1 MLDIIDKETATEKPL
16 NNNNAEEKTAASNV
30 ENALAVTNEEAAQKL
45 PVTIESMTEQTLAT
59 EQQVVKDIVAAPNK
73 EELEKQFQ
81 LFNMNQVKKNALRII
96 KLNDLLTKVEDQA
109 LERFEKRPDQVS
121 NKELL
126 DYMNAVSNQIE
137 KAQNFSKETL
147 STEVGGIKI
156 KQEKTEV
163 NINVAP
169 VLNRNEKDR
178 VVDVISILLNQMKK
192 PQSRANDDVVEVE
205 EASYVDAETV
215 EQQNPEQKI
224 VYNNNNDDVLNNEE
238 DK

>member
-16 NNNNAEEKTAASNV
+16 NNNAEEKTAASNV

-156 KQEKTEV
+156 RQEKTEV

-192 PQSRANDDVVEVE
+192 PQSRANDEVVEVE

>member
-1 MLDIIDKETATEKPL
+1 MLDTIDKETATEKPL
-16 NNNNAEEKTAASNV
+16 NNNAEEKTAASNV

-59 EQQVVKDIVAAPNK
+59 EQQVVKDIIAAPNK

-178 VVDVISILLNQMKK
+178 VVDVISVLLNQMKK
-192 PQSRANDDVVEVE
+192 PQSRANDEVVEVE

>member
-1 MLDIIDKETATEKPL
+1 MLDTIDKETAAEKPL
-16 NNNNAEEKTAASNV
+16 NNNAEEKTAASNV
-30 ENALAVTNEEAAQKL
+30 ENALAVTNEETTQKL

>member
-16 NNNNAEEKTAASNV
+16 DNNAEEKTAASNV

-192 PQSRANDDVVEVE
+192 PQSRANDEVVEVE
-205 EASYVDAETV
+205 EAAYVDAETV

>member
-1 MLDIIDKETATEKPL
+1 MLDTIDKETATEKPL
-16 NNNNAEEKTAASNV
+16 NNNAEEKTAASNV

-178 VVDVISILLNQMKK
+178 VVDVISVLLNQMKK

-224 VYNNNNDDVLNNEE
+224 VYNSNNDDVLNNEE

>member
-16 NNNNAEEKTAASNV
+16 NNSVEEKTAASNV
-30 ENALAVTNEEAAQKL
+30 ENALAVTNEEATQKL

>member
-1 MLDIIDKETATEKPL
+1 MLDTIDKETATEKPL
-16 NNNNAEEKTAASNV
+16 NNNAEEKTAVSNV

-96 KLNDLLTKVEDQA
+96 KLNNLLTKVEDQA

-192 PQSRANDDVVEVE
+192 PQSRANDEVVEVE

>member
-1 MLDIIDKETATEKPL
+1 MLDTIDKETATEKPL
-16 NNNNAEEKTAASNV
+16 NNNAEEKTAASNV
-30 ENALAVTNEEAAQKL
+30 ENALAVTNEEATQKL

-137 KAQNFSKETL
+137 KAQNFNKETL

-205 EASYVDAETV
+205 EASYVDAETA

>member
-1 MLDIIDKETATEKPL
+1 MLDTIDKETATEKPL
-16 NNNNAEEKTAASNV
+16 DNNAEEKTAASNV

-192 PQSRANDDVVEVE
+192 PQSRANDEVVEVE

-224 VYNNNNDDVLNNEE
+224 VYNNNNDDILNNEE

>member
-1 MLDIIDKETATEKPL
+1 MLDTIDKETAAEKPL
-16 NNNNAEEKTAASNV
+16 NNNAEEKTAASNV

-205 EASYVDAETV
+205 EASYVDAETA

>member
-1 MLDIIDKETATEKPL
+1 MLDTIDKETATEKPL
-16 NNNNAEEKTAASNV
+16 NNNAEEKTATSNV

-156 KQEKTEV
+156 RQEKTEV

-178 VVDVISILLNQMKK
+178 VVDVISVLLNQMKK

>member
-1 MLDIIDKETATEKPL
+1 MLDTVDKETATEKPL
-16 NNNNAEEKTAASNV
+16 NNNAEEKTAVSNV

-96 KLNDLLTKVEDQA
+96 KLNNLLTKVEDQA

-147 STEVGGIKI
+147 STEIGGIKI

-192 PQSRANDDVVEVE
+192 PQSRANDEVVEVE

>member
-1 MLDIIDKETATEKPL
+1 MLDTIDKETATEKPL
-16 NNNNAEEKTAASNV
+16 NNSVEEKTAASNV
-30 ENALAVTNEEAAQKL
+30 KNALAVTNEEATQKL

-178 VVDVISILLNQMKK
+178 VVDVISVLLNQMKK

>member
-16 NNNNAEEKTAASNV
+16 NNSVEEKTAASNV
-30 ENALAVTNEEAAQKL
+30 ENTLAVTNEEAAQKL

-156 KQEKTEV
+156 RQEKTEV

-178 VVDVISILLNQMKK
+178 VVDVISVLLNQMKK

>member
-1 MLDIIDKETATEKPL
+1 MLDTIDKETATEKPL
-16 NNNNAEEKTAASNV
+16 NNNAEEKTAASNV

-205 EASYVDAETV
+205 EASYVDAETA

>member
-1 MLDIIDKETATEKPL
+1 MLDTIDKETAAEKPL
-16 NNNNAEEKTAASNV
+16 NNNAEEKTAASNV
-30 ENALAVTNEEAAQKL
+30 ENALAVTNEEATQKL

-205 EASYVDAETV
+205 EASYVDAETA

>member
-1 MLDIIDKETATEKPL
+1 MLDTIDKETATEKPL
-16 NNNNAEEKTAASNV
+16 NNNAEEKTAASNV

-169 VLNRNEKDR
+169 VLNRDEKDR

>member
-178 VVDVISILLNQMKK
+178 VVDVISVLLNQMKK
-192 PQSRANDDVVEVE
+192 PQSHANDEVVEVE

-224 VYNNNNDDVLNNEE
+224 VHNNNNDDVLNNEE

>member
-1 MLDIIDKETATEKPL
+1 MLDTIDKETATEKPL
-16 NNNNAEEKTAASNV
+16 NNNAEEKTAASNV

-224 VYNNNNDDVLNNEE
+224 VYNNNDDVLNNEE

>member
-1 MLDIIDKETATEKPL
+1 MLDTIDKETATEKPL
-16 NNNNAEEKTAASNV
+16 NNNVEEKTAASNV

-192 PQSRANDDVVEVE
+192 PQSRANDEVVEVE

>member
-1 MLDIIDKETATEKPL
+1 MLDTIDKETATEKPL
-16 NNNNAEEKTAASNV
+16 NNNAEEKTAVSNV

-178 VVDVISILLNQMKK
+178 VVDVISVLLNQMKK
-192 PQSRANDDVVEVE
+192 PQSRANDEVVEVE

>member
-16 NNNNAEEKTAASNV
+16 DNNAEEKTAASNV

-156 KQEKTEV
+156 RQEKTEV

-178 VVDVISILLNQMKK
+178 VVDVISVLLNQMKK
-192 PQSRANDDVVEVE
+192 PQSRANDEVVEVE
-205 EASYVDAETV
+205 EAAYVDAETV

>member
-1 MLDIIDKETATEKPL
+1 MLDIIDKEIATEKPL
-16 NNNNAEEKTAASNV
+16 NNSVEEKTAASNV
-30 ENALAVTNEEAAQKL
+30 ENALAVTNEEATQKL

-156 KQEKTEV
+156 RQEKTEV

-178 VVDVISILLNQMKK
+178 VVDVISVLLNQMKK

>member
-16 NNNNAEEKTAASNV
+16 NNNAEEKTAASNV

-156 KQEKTEV
+156 RQEKTEV

-178 VVDVISILLNQMKK
+178 VVDVISVLLNQMKK
-192 PQSRANDDVVEVE
+192 PQSRANDEVVEVE
-205 EASYVDAETV
+205 EAAYVDAETV

>member
-1 MLDIIDKETATEKPL
+1 MLDTIDKETAAEKPL
-16 NNNNAEEKTAASNV
+16 NNNAEEKTAVSNV
-30 ENALAVTNEEAAQKL
+30 ENILAVTNEEAAQKL

-205 EASYVDAETV
+205 EASYVDAETG

>member
-16 NNNNAEEKTAASNV
+16 NNNVEEKTAASNV
-30 ENALAVTNEEAAQKL
+30 ENALAVTNEEATQKL

>member
-16 NNNNAEEKTAASNV
+16 NNNAEEKTAASNV
-30 ENALAVTNEEAAQKL
+30 ENALAVTNEEATQKL

>member
-16 NNNNAEEKTAASNV
+16 NNNAEEKTAASNV

-156 KQEKTEV
+156 RQEKTEV

-178 VVDVISILLNQMKK
+178 VVDVISVLLNQMKK

>member
-1 MLDIIDKETATEKPL
+1 MLDIIDKGTATEKPL
-16 NNNNAEEKTAASNV
+16 NNNAEEKTAASNV

-178 VVDVISILLNQMKK
+178 VVDVISVLLNQMKK
-192 PQSRANDDVVEVE
+192 PQSRANDGVVEVE

>member
-1 MLDIIDKETATEKPL
+1 MLDTIDKKTATEKPL
-16 NNNNAEEKTAASNV
+16 NNNAEEKTAASNV

-192 PQSRANDDVVEVE
+192 PQSRANDEVVEVE

>member
-1 MLDIIDKETATEKPL
+1 MLDTIDKETATEKPL
-16 NNNNAEEKTAASNV
+16 NNNAEEKTAASNV

-96 KLNDLLTKVEDQA
+96 KLNDLLTKVEDLA

-137 KAQNFSKETL
+137 KAQNFSKETF

-156 KQEKTEV
+156 RQEKTEV

-178 VVDVISILLNQMKK
+178 VVDVISVLLNQMKK
-192 PQSRANDDVVEVE
+192 PQSRANDEVVEVE
-205 EASYVDAETV
+205 EAAYVDAETV

>member
-1 MLDIIDKETATEKPL
+1 MLDTIDKETATEKPL
-16 NNNNAEEKTAASNV
+16 NNNAEEKTAASNV

-137 KAQNFSKETL
+137 KAQKFSKETL

>member
-16 NNNNAEEKTAASNV
+16 DNNAEEKTAASNV

-205 EASYVDAETV
+205 EASYVNAETV

>member
-16 NNNNAEEKTAASNV
+16 NNNAEEKTAVSNV
-30 ENALAVTNEEAAQKL
+30 ENALAVTNEEATQKL

-156 KQEKTEV
+156 RQEKTEV

-178 VVDVISILLNQMKK
+178 VVDVISVLLNQMKK

>member
-1 MLDIIDKETATEKPL
+1 MLDTIDKETATEKPL
-16 NNNNAEEKTAASNV
+16 NNNAEEKTAVSNV

-224 VYNNNNDDVLNNEE
+224 VYNNNDDVLNNEE

>member
-1 MLDIIDKETATEKPL
+1 MLDTIDKETATEKPL
-16 NNNNAEEKTAASNV
+16 NNNAEEKTAVSNV

-192 PQSRANDDVVEVE
+192 PQSRANDEVVEVE

>member
-1 MLDIIDKETATEKPL
+1 MLNIIDKETTTEKPL
-16 NNNNAEEKTAASNV
+16 NNNAEEKTAASNV
-30 ENALAVTNEEAAQKL
+30 ENALAVTNEEVAQKL

-178 VVDVISILLNQMKK
+178 VVDVISVLLNQMKK
-192 PQSRANDDVVEVE
+192 PQSRANDEVVEVE

>member
-1 MLDIIDKETATEKPL
+1 MLDTIDKETATEKPL
-16 NNNNAEEKTAASNV
+16 NNSVEEKTAASNV
-30 ENALAVTNEEAAQKL
+30 ENALAVTNEEATQKL

-192 PQSRANDDVVEVE
+192 PQSRANDEVVEVE

>member
-16 NNNNAEEKTAASNV
+16 NNNVEEKTTASNV

-178 VVDVISILLNQMKK
+178 VVDVISVLLNQMKK
-192 PQSRANDDVVEVE
+192 PQSRANDEVVEVE